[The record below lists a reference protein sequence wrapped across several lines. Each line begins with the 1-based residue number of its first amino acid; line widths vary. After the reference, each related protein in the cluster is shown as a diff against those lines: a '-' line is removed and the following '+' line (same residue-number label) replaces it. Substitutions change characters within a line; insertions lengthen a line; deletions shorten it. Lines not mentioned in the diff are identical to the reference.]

1 MPQQIERMDPSRT
14 VLIIVDME
22 NDFVKP
28 GASFEVQ
35 AGREILPK
43 LKKKIDFCRGT
54 GVSVIYTTHAHRPDG
69 SEAGRFA
76 GIYIR
81 PLPKAEC

>member
-1 MPQQIERMDPSRT
+1 MDPSRT

-35 AGREILPK
+35 AG
-43 LKKKIDFCRGT
+43 
-54 GVSVIYTTHAHRPDG
+54 VSVIYTTHAHRPDG
-69 SEAGRFA
+69 SEAGHFA
-76 GIYIR
+76 DIYIR